1 MLRNKIIKIVCAIVL
16 AVSFLGCKKYL
27 TDLNIDPNGIQPE
40 TANPNLVLTK
50 VLSSTG
56 MAFTNLGY
64 QDVAGVMQHTQ
75 KDGWAD
81 GHNNYD
87 WGQSNDW
94 SIYYDILRN
103 NKFVYERA
111 EQLGYDLQKGVS
123 LVMKSMVFGLITDL
137 FGDAPYTAALNADE
151 GGNENMFPVFDKQR
165 DIYLGILADLET
177 ANTLLS
183 KSKNEY
189 NSSIEAADIYYQ
201 GDPAKWRKLANS
213 LRLRYLMR
221 LSVKEPAIA
230 KAGIEQIAG
239 DPANNPIITTAADDA
254 NMPSWTPVY
263 DVSESEYRRIKMCQT
278 LVEAM
283 RAGNDPRLGVWAKR
297 VEIPIVMDETLP
309 DGTDK
314 IEDGKRYISP
324 DILSKK
330 GVTVDDISL
339 NPDYVGLPPSYTA
352 PAAYNLSPDVN
363 QAAFNPHVSWL
374 SDMYRT
380 FNSPLLK
387 SRLLSGSEV
396 NFILAEAAWLGW
408 SLPETAETYYNN
420 AIKASLETWGVGDAY
435 ADFIAQPGVAYDGT
449 QKQIIVQKWIAS
461 WQAATESWADYKRT
475 GFPELHAGPMA
486 IKSAVPVRFY
496 YMLSERNLNKTNIEA
511 AMENLEETP
520 YSQSEGA
527 NSAWSKPWVIQ
538 GTGKPW

>member
-1 MLRNKIIKIVCAIVL
+1 MLRNKITKIVCAIVL

-27 TDLNIDPNGIQPE
+27 MDLNIDPNGIQPE

-151 GGNENMFPVFDKQR
+151 GGDENMFPVFDKQR

-183 KSKNEY
+183 KNKNEY
-189 NSSIEAADIYYQ
+189 NSTIEAADIYYQ
-201 GDPAKWRKLANS
+201 GDPVKWRKLANS

-230 KAGIEQIAG
+230 KAGIEEIAG
-239 DPANNPIITTAADDA
+239 DPTNNPIITTAADDA

-330 GVTVDDISL
+330 GLTTADISL
-339 NPDYVGLPPSYTA
+339 NPDYVGIPPSYTA

-420 AIKASLETWGVGDAY
+420 AIKASLETWGVGGAY

-475 GFPELHAGPMA
+475 GFPELHTGPMA
-486 IKSAVPVRFY
+486 IKAAVPVRFY
-496 YMLSERNLNKTNIEA
+496 YMLSERNLNKTNVEA

>member
-1 MLRNKIIKIVCAIVL
+1 MLRNRIIIGVFLL
-16 AVSFLGCKKYL
+16 AVLFSGCKKYL
-27 TDLNIDPNGIQPE
+27 IELNLDPNGIPTE

-56 MAFTNLGY
+56 MAVTNLGY
-64 QDVAGVMQHTQ
+64 GDIAGVMQHTQ

-81 GHNNYD
+81 SHNNYD

-94 SIYYDILRN
+94 SVYYDILRN
-103 NKFVYERA
+103 NKFVYDRA

-137 FGDAPYTAALNADE
+137 FGDAPYSAALNADE
-151 GGNENMFPVFDKQR
+151 GGVEDMFPVFDKQR

-183 KSKNEY
+183 KQKNEY
-189 NSSIEAADIYYQ
+189 NSTIEAADIYYS
-201 GDPAKWRKLANS
+201 GDPVKWRKLANS

-239 DPANNPIITTAADDA
+239 DPVNNPIITTAADDA

-263 DVSESEYRRIKMCQT
+263 DVSESQYRRIKMCQT

-283 RAGNDPRLGVWAKR
+283 RAGSDPRLGVWAKK
-297 VEIPIVMDETLP
+297 VEIPIVLDENLP
-309 DGTDK
+309 AGTDI

-324 DILSKK
+324 DILTTK
-330 GVTVDDISL
+330 GLTMADISL
-339 NPDYVGLPPSYTA
+339 NPDYVGIPPSYTA

-380 FNSPLLK
+380 FNSTLLK

-408 SLPETAETYYNN
+408 SVPETAETYYNN
-420 AIKASLETWGVGDAY
+420 AIKASLETWGIGAAY
-435 ADFIAQPGVAYDGT
+435 DTFISQPAVAYDGT
-449 QKQIIVQKWIAS
+449 QKQIITQKWIAS
-461 WQAATESWADYKRT
+461 WQAAAESWADYKRT
-475 GFPELHAGPMA
+475 GFPELHTGPMA
-486 IKSAVPVRFY
+486 IRAAVPVRFY
-496 YMLSERNLNKTNIEA
+496 YMLSERNLNETNVEA
-511 AMENLEETP
+511 AMQNLEETA
-520 YSQSEGA
+520 YSQGDGA
-527 NSAWSKPWVIQ
+527 NSAWSRPWIIQ

>member
-1 MLRNKIIKIVCAIVL
+1 MF
-16 AVSFLGCKKYL
+16 AVSFLGCKQYL

-94 SIYYDILRN
+94 SLYYDILRN

-111 EQLGYDLQKGVS
+111 EELGYDLQKGVS
-123 LVMKSMVFGLITDL
+123 LVMKSMVFGLIADL
-137 FGDAPYTAALNADE
+137 FGDAPYTAALNADK
-151 GGNENMFPVFDKQR
+151 GGDENMFPVFDKQR

-177 ANTLLS
+177 ANMLLS

-189 NSSIEAADIYYQ
+189 NSSIETADIYYK
-201 GDPAKWRKLANS
+201 GDPVKWRKLANS

-221 LSVKEPAIA
+221 ISAKEPDLART
-230 KAGIEQIAG
+230 GIEQIAG
-239 DPANNPIITTAADDA
+239 DPVNNPIITTAEDDT

-283 RAGNDPRLGVWAKR
+283 RAGNDPRLGVWAKK
-297 VEIPIVMDETLP
+297 VQIPIVMDASLP
-309 DGTDK
+309 DGTDFV
-314 IEDGKRYISP
+314 ENDVRYISP

-330 GVTVDDISL
+330 GVTLADVSL

-352 PAAYNLSPDVN
+352 PSAYNLSPDVN

-396 NFILAEAAWLGW
+396 NFILAEAAWMGW

-420 AIKASLETWGVGDAY
+420 AIKASLDTWGIGGAY
-435 ADFIAQPGVAYDGT
+435 ADFIAQPAVAYDGT

-486 IKSAVPVRFY
+486 IRAAVPLRFY
-496 YMLSERNLNKTNIEA
+496 YMLSERNLNKANVEA
-511 AMENLEETP
+511 AMNNLEETP
-520 YSQSEGA
+520 FSQSDGR
-527 NSAWSKPWVIQ
+527 NSAWSKTWVIQ
-538 GTGKPW
+538 GTGKPY

>member
-1 MLRNKIIKIVCAIVL
+1 MLRNRIITISAVL
-16 AVSFLGCKKYL
+16 LTVLFSGCKKYL

-40 TANPNLVLTK
+40 TANPNLVLTR

-64 QDVAGVMQHTQ
+64 QNVAGVMQHTQ

-81 GHNNYD
+81 GHNNYE

-94 SIYYDILRN
+94 STYYDILRN

-137 FGDAPYTAALNADE
+137 FGDAPYSGALNADK
-151 GGNENMFPVFDKQR
+151 GGDENMFPAFDNQR

-177 ANTLLS
+177 ANSLLS
-183 KSKNEY
+183 KQKNEY
-189 NSSIEAADIYYQ
+189 NSTIEAADIYYK
-201 GDPAKWRKLANS
+201 GDPVKWRKLANS

-283 RAGNDPRLGVWAKR
+283 RPGNDPRLGVWAKK
-297 VEIPIVMDETLP
+297 VEIPIVLDENLP
-309 DGTDK
+309 AGTDQ
-314 IEDGKRYISP
+314 IMDGKRYISP
-324 DILSKK
+324 DILSTK
-330 GVTVDDISL
+330 GLTMADISL
-339 NPDYVGLPPSYTA
+339 NPDYVGIPPSYTA

-396 NFILAEAAWLGW
+396 NFILAEAAWMGW

-420 AIKASLETWGVGDAY
+420 AIKASLETWGVGAAY
-435 ADFIAQPGVAYDGT
+435 STFITEPGVAYDGT
-449 QKQIIVQKWIAS
+449 QKQIITQKWIAS

-475 GFPELHAGPMA
+475 GIPELHTGPMA
-486 IKSAVPVRFY
+486 IKAAVPVRFY
-496 YMLSERNLNKTNIEA
+496 YMISERNLNKTNIEA
-511 AMENLEETP
+511 AMKNLEATS

-527 NSAWSKPWVIQ
+527 NSAWSKPWIIQ

>member
-1 MLRNKIIKIVCAIVL
+1 MLHNRIIIIGVISL
-16 AVSFLGCKKYL
+16 AVLFSGCKKYL

-56 MAFTNLGY
+56 MMVTNLGY
-64 QDVAGVMQHTQ
+64 GNVAGVMQHTQ
-75 KDGWAD
+75 KDGWAG
-81 GHNNYD
+81 GHNNYEWD
-87 WGQSNDW
+87 QSNDW
-94 SIYYDILRN
+94 SAYYDILRN

-123 LVMKSMVFGLITDL
+123 LVMKSMVFGLIADL
-137 FGDAPYTAALNADE
+137 FGDAPYTAALNADK
-151 GGNENMFPVFDKQR
+151 GGAEDMFPVFDNQK

-189 NSSIEAADIYYQ
+189 NSSIDAADIYYK

-221 LSVKEPAIA
+221 ISVKEPAIA
-230 KAGIEQIAG
+230 KAGIEKIAG
-239 DPANNPIITTAADDA
+239 DLANNPIITTAADDA
-254 NMPSWTPVY
+254 NMPSWTPTY
-263 DVSESEYRRIKMCQT
+263 DVSESEYRRIKMCRT

-283 RAGNDPRLGVWAKR
+283 RPGNDPRLGVWAKK
-297 VEIPIVMDETLP
+297 VEIPIMLDESLP
-309 DGTDK
+309 VGTDK

-330 GVTVDDISL
+330 GLTIDDICQ
-339 NPDYVGLPPSYTA
+339 NPDYVGLPPALTG
-352 PAAYNLSPDVN
+352 PAVYNLSPDPN
-363 QAAFNPHVSWL
+363 QASFNPHVSWL

-396 NFILAEAAWLGW
+396 NFILAEAAWLDW

-420 AIKASLETWGVGDAY
+420 AIKASLETWGVGGAY
-435 ADFIAQPGVAYDGT
+435 STFIVQPTVAYDGT
-449 QKQIIVQKWIAS
+449 QKQIITQKWIAS

-475 GFPELHAGPMA
+475 GIPELHTGPAA
-486 IKSAVPVRFY
+486 IRAAVPLRFY
-496 YMLSERNLNKTNIEA
+496 YMLSERNLNKTSIEA
-511 AMENLEETP
+511 AMKNLETTS
-520 YSQSEGA
+520 YSQGDGV